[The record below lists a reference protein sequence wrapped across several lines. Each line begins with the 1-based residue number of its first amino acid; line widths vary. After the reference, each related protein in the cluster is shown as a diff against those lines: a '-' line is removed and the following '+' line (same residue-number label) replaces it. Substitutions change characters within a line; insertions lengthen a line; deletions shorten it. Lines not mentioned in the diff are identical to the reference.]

1 MLFSPKQL
9 EHLRRAT
16 GLSRERFAHLIGVSI
31 ASINRW
37 ESGASSPSG
46 TVLAIYETINA
57 ALARSAD
64 VSRIAA
70 EAEVKGVPYFLYR
83 LSEAAFGGRRRSSS

>member
-1 MLFSPKQL
+1 M
-9 EHLRRAT
+9 
-16 GLSRERFAHLIGVSI
+16 SRERFAHLIGASI

-57 ALARSAD
+57 ALRRGAD
-64 VSRIAA
+64 VAKIAA
-70 EAEVKGVPYFLYR
+70 ESEVRGVPYFLYK
-83 LSEAAFGGRRRSSS
+83 LSEAAFGGRRRASS